1 MVGALTP
8 GLDWL
13 FSFISRL
20 LKANVLGACVSTSIT
35 HVHSF
40 REEGLCQWGEGAGAE
55 LVKEAPSTIFG
66 STSILTANKLN
77 RLMFAFTPLPL
88 VISIM
93 VSTISMKHV
102 MWPLLETLHQRRLVP
117 IAPWPH
123 HTADLLWHTRT
134 IQTPTPG
141 TWMLEELLSLGA
153 EMLSPKSTPLVVNS
167 DALALKGSAGSPSVK

>member
-20 LKANVLGACVSTSIT
+20 LKANLLGACVSTSIT

-66 STSILTANKLN
+66 SASILTANKLN

-88 VISIM
+88 VYFHHGFNNFYETCCNVTTFGDLAPEKTSPHCSPDPTALQTCFDILELY
-93 VSTISMKHV
+93 KLL
-102 MWPLLETLHQRRLVP
+102 PLG
-117 IAPWPH
+117 
-123 HTADLLWHTRT
+123 
-134 IQTPTPG
+134 PG
-141 TWMLEELLSLGA
+141 C
-153 EMLSPKSTPLVVNS
+153 
-167 DALALKGSAGSPSVK
+167 